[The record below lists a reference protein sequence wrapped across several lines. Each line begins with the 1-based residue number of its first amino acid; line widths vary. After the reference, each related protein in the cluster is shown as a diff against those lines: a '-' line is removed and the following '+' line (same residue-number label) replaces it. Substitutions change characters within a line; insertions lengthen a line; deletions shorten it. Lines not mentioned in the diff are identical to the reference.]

1 MVQFILP
8 SGAREEKST
17 ILGLEE
23 QEKETEGKE
32 KNEVTSDS
40 CQGVCGDNG
49 DISTLWE
56 WRLCHSDVKVT
67 QHTLLYTKVK
77 SQGFQMVC
85 FPSKFP
91 RYSLES
97 YFHHEV
103 LMQSEANDIILL
115 SEVISHDR
123 SELLESGAARFI

>member
-1 MVQFILP
+1 MVQLILP

-56 WRLCHSDVKVT
+56 
-67 QHTLLYTKVK
+67 
-77 SQGFQMVC
+77 
-85 FPSKFP
+85 
-91 RYSLES
+91 
-97 YFHHEV
+97 
-103 LMQSEANDIILL
+103 
-115 SEVISHDR
+115 
-123 SELLESGAARFI
+123 